1 MRKAFLLINCAM
13 ILSACSSDEIWKDSI
28 VTTWNTLSGE
38 APIIVAHRGA
48 SAHLPEHTLE
58 AYILAIDQGADYIE
72 PDLVMT
78 KDNVLI
84 CRHDRFLSVTTN
96 IADYV
101 EFADR
106 KVEKDGRD
114 DWWAEDFTLDEIKML
129 RSREGQAHRSKSHD
143 DQYAVPTFA
152 EVIKL
157 TKRKSGETGR
167 VIGIYVEPKQSARL
181 AALDKNI
188 GAALVEALEMADWR
202 DANAPVI
209 IQSFEVAVLKML
221 REQVDVPLIQLTLS
235 KSYFNRKLPHES
247 FIDIESVPEYADGIA
262 PNRHLIVHADGTS
275 TDLVERAHALGLQ
288 VHVWTLMGDQDSPD
302 GLSPA
307 DETRRMFQLGVD
319 AVFAD
324 DPAQAVR
331 VRAELY

>member
-1 MRKAFLLINCAM
+1 
-13 ILSACSSDEIWKDSI
+13 
-28 VTTWNTLSGE
+28 
-38 APIIVAHRGA
+38 
-48 SAHLPEHTLE
+48 
-58 AYILAIDQGADYIE
+58 
-72 PDLVMT
+72 
-78 KDNVLI
+78 
-84 CRHDRFLSVTTN
+84 
-96 IADYV
+96 
-101 EFADR
+101 
-106 KVEKDGRD
+106 
-114 DWWAEDFTLDEIKML
+114 ML
-129 RSREGQAHRSKSHD
+129 RSREGQPHRSKSHD

-157 TKRKSGETGR
+157 TKRKSDETGR

-235 KSYFNRKLPHES
+235 KTYFNRKLPHES

-262 PNRHLIVHADGTS
+262 ANRHLIVHADGAT
-275 TDLVERAHALGLQ
+275 TDLIERAHALGLQ

-302 GLSPA
+302 GLSPE

-331 VRAELY
+331 IRAELY